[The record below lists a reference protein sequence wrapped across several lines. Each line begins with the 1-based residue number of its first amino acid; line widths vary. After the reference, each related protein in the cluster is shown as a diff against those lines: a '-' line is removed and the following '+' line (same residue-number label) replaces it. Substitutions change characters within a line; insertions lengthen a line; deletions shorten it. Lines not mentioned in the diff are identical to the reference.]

1 MAIPGVTADQL
12 DREERRKHTMSNN
25 FIYKADSGDES
36 AGENKEGQ
44 AGNTKSKLKGLARLL
59 HLEVV
64 CQIMSQSQ
72 SRLGVFGG
80 DLNFSKLRQFL
91 ETDVSSKNKLYII
104 DEYGISLKPDVD
116 GGREGQLSWCNK
128 ENSSVS
134 LHPGGGFAF
143 WIGPDMGDE
152 LEPLDA
158 VSPDKAD
165 IRRHILVGTLSVAMT
180 EALRTAAWTTIEEAP
195 YPAALLRYPKR
206 LIFDVG
212 PRMREYLNKR
222 DGAAQEEAWYHP
234 GMRDRIQVR
243 VPY

>member
-1 MAIPGVTADQL
+1 MTADQL

-36 AGENKEGQ
+36 AGETKDGQEGN
-44 AGNTKSKLKGLARLL
+44 AKSKLKGLARLL

-72 SRLGVFGG
+72 SRLGVCG
-80 DLNFSKLRQFL
+80 DLNFSKLRRFL
-91 ETDVSSKNKLYII
+91 ETDVSSKNKICI
-104 DEYGISLKPDVD
+104 SDDYGISLKPDVD
-116 GGREGQLSWCNK
+116 GGKEGQLSWRNK
-128 ENSSVS
+128 VNSSVS
-134 LHPGGGFAF
+134 LYAGGVFAF
-143 WIGPDMGDE
+143 WLDE
-152 LEPLDA
+152 LEPLDE

-206 LIFDVG
+206 LVFDVG

-243 VPY
+243 DSY